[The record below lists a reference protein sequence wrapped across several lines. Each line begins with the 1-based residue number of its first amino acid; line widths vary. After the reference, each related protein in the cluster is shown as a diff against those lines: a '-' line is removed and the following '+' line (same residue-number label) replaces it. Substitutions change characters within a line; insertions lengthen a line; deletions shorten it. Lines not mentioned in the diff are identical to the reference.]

1 MNTKIYKY
9 NLEARGYELDSFGHV
24 NNAVYLNYFEQARW
38 NIVKE
43 LGIIDY
49 FKSTESLL
57 VVVDVHIRYVKEI
70 QLFNLLTV
78 ETTISVSE
86 PYLIFK
92 HALLS
97 REDGE
102 KHAKATVKTLFL
114 DSSRKPVDIPEDLV
128 MNLASLK

>member
-1 MNTKIYKY
+1 
-9 NLEARGYELDSFGHV
+9 
-24 NNAVYLNYFEQARW
+24 LNYFEQARW

-49 FKSTESLL
+49 FKSTGSLL
-57 VVVDVHIRYVKEI
+57 VVVDLHIRYVKEI
-70 QLFNLLTV
+70 QLFNLLTIN
-78 ETTISVSE
+78 TTIAINE

-92 HALLS
+92 HVLFS

-114 DSSRKPVDIPEDLV
+114 DDTRKPVDIPEDLKTQ
-128 MNLASLK
+128 LATLK